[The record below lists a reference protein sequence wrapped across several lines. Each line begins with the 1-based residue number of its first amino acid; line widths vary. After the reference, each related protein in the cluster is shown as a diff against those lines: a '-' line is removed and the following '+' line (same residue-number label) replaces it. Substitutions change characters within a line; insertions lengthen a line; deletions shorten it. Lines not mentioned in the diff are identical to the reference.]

1 MIKQEIQR
9 LINGSMFASLGYTD
23 SEGKPSIRK
32 VFCTWHKGLGRHLIS
47 TNLSSGHVKALQRN
61 NSSCLYFDDTENF
74 KAVCLNGT
82 AIVHTEESYKR
93 LLWTE
98 GDEEYYP
105 NGIED
110 EDYCVLEFIAESARY
125 YASSGSGDISQNELT
140 EFDKSQELM
149 NYYKVLEE

>member
-61 NSSCLYFDDTENF
+61 NSSCLYFDGVCNF
-74 KAVCLNGT
+74 RGVVNLFEAVCERKVHILKSPLHNGEDKYQT
-82 AIVHTEESYKR
+82 SKIALAEII
-93 LLWTE
+93 
-98 GDEEYYP
+98 GDM
-105 NGIED
+105 
-110 EDYCVLEFIAESARY
+110 V
-125 YASSGSGDISQNELT
+125 
-140 EFDKSQELM
+140 
-149 NYYKVLEE
+149 